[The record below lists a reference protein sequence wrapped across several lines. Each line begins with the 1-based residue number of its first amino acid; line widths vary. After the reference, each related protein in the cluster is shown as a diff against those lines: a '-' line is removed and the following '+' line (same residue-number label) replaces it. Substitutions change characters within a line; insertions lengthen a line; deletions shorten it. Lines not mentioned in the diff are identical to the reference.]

1 MQNSPESSPLKSW
14 QERLSYLQA
23 QEAIAASPSQKF
35 ELEQQIAECHRKIQE
50 LQGQNPTQPPS
61 PENPN
66 AAEYRSKVRE
76 YLATHRISEI
86 EEIELEN
93 LLDELEISIEEGRK
107 IREEEKPLIKARQV
121 YRKLLEAYIQKGDYH
136 FDAEIKEILQRARQD
151 SNLLDWEIQE
161 IEEPILEQ
169 ADREYRQRL
178 RPFSYE
184 IVTVDRT
191 GTITKRERKEN
202 HYFEETLAKGIF
214 LPMVYI
220 PAGKFWMGTEDEE
233 IERLSEKYAE
243 QIKNIGVN
251 WFQWERPRHEVTL
264 SPFCLG
270 QFLITQEQ
278 WKIVASSA
286 RIDLELPL
294 DPSYVKGD
302 KNPVECVTWF
312 MAVEF
317 CKRLSQLTGK
327 VYRLPSEAEWEYG
340 CRAATQTPFHY
351 GETITNALA
360 NYDGNYIYAEE
371 TKEIYRQKTTAVE
384 QFPPNAFGL
393 HDTHGN
399 LWEWCEDD
407 WHGNYQGSPDDGGAW
422 IDDNDNRYQNLKCL
436 RGGSGFDDPDVCR
449 SANRNRNYP
458 GDVND
463 DIGFRVVCSAA
474 GLFPSPL

>member
-14 QERLSYLQA
+14 QEKLSYLQA

-35 ELEQQIAECHRKIQE
+35 ELEKQIAECHQKIQE

-61 PENPN
+61 PESPN

-76 YLATHRISEI
+76 SLADHRMTRRQEVTLEYDRKRLKLSIEEARIIRSEI
-86 EEIELEN
+86 ET
-93 LLDELEISIEEGRK
+93 
-107 IREEEKPLIKARQV
+107 PLIEARQH
-121 YRKLLEAYIQKGDYH
+121 YRELLEDFIRSGDYP
-136 FDAEIKEILQRARQD
+136 FDAEIKEILQRVRQD

-161 IEEPILEQ
+161 IEEPILGR
-169 ADREYRQRL
+169 ADREYRSRL

-191 GTITKRERKEN
+191 GTITKREKKEN
-202 HYFEETLAKGIF
+202 QYFEETLAKGIF

-233 IERLSEKYAE
+233 IERLTK
-243 QIKNIGVN
+243 KFNRD

-270 QFLITQEQ
+270 QFPITQEQ

-286 RIDLELPL
+286 RTDRELPL
-294 DPSYVKGD
+294 DPACFKGD
-302 KNPVECVTWF
+302 RNPVECVTWF

-327 VYRLPSEAEWEYG
+327 VYRLPSEAEWEYA
-340 CRAATQTPFHY
+340 CRAGTQTPFHY
-351 GETITNALA
+351 GETITTDLA
-360 NYDGNYIYAEE
+360 NYDGNYIYADE
-371 TKEIYRQKTTAVE
+371 TKGIYRQGTTAVG

-393 HDTHGN
+393 YDTHGN
-399 LWEWCEDD
+399 VWEWCEDD
-407 WHGNYQGSPDDGGAW
+407 WHDNYQGSPNDGNAW
-422 IDDNDNRYQNLKCL
+422 IDNNDNRSQRPKCL
-436 RGGSGFDDPDVCR
+436 RGGSWNYYPGDCC
-449 SANRNRNYP
+449 SANRDWYYP
-458 GDVND
+458 GDVVSNV
-463 DIGFRVVCSAA
+463 GFRVVCSAA
-474 GLFPSPL
+474 GLFPSTL